1 MIKVAHIINSIDKD
15 SGGTSTYMKLIIE
28 SFEGIVEQYLVTQHS
43 VNNILINAKV
53 KVELIPKSK
62 FYTFYSKE
70 LNSEIKNLDVDV
82 FHGNGLWQSPVH
94 YMSKIALKRKIPYII
109 SIHGMLEPWSLTQGK
124 LKKQLALKLF
134 QYNDLAKAACI
145 HATAPIEVDNIREL
159 GLKNPIAM
167 IPIGVRIDEFPKQI
181 PKKESP
187 LKKILFLSRIHPK
200 KGIENLIDAWRLMDS
215 SLRTNWKIEIVG
227 NGDANYIQSLKEKI
241 VSEKL
246 SAQIEI
252 KPPVF
257 GDEKINLFRD
267 ASLFVLPT
275 FCENFGLVIAEAL
288 ASYTPVIT
296 TKGAPWEDL
305 VTYNCGWWINIGVEP
320 LKEVLEQALLTNESK
335 LHQMGQNG
343 RKLIEE
349 KYSMEVVAHQMLKLY
364 TWILSK
370 KNKPNFVDE
379 I

>member
-1 MIKVAHIINSIDKD
+1 MVKVAHVINSIDKD

-28 SFEGIVEQYLVTQHS
+28 SFEGIVEQFLVTQHS
-43 VNNILINAKV
+43 LNNIQINAKV
-53 KVELIPKSK
+53 KVQLISKSK

-82 FHGNGLWQSPVH
+82 FHGNGLWQYPVH
-94 YMSKIALKRKIPYII
+94 CMSKIALKRKIPYII
-109 SIHGMLEPWSLTQGK
+109 SPHGMLEPWSLSQGK
-124 LKKQLALKLF
+124 FKKQLALKLF
-134 QYNDLAKAACI
+134 QYKDLAKAACI
-145 HATAPIEVDNIREL
+145 HATAPIEVDNIRAL
-159 GLKNPIAM
+159 GFKNPIAM
-167 IPIGVRIDEFPKQI
+167 IPIGVRIDEFPKQT
-181 PKKESP
+181 PEKESP

-200 KGIENLIDAWRLMDS
+200 KGIENLIEAWSLIDS
-215 SLRTNWKIEIVG
+215 SLKNKWKIEIVG
-227 NGDANYIQSLKEKI
+227 NGEQNYIQILREKI
-241 VSEKL
+241 VTANL
-246 SAQIEI
+246 SSQIEI
-252 KPPVF
+252 KQPVF
-257 GDEKINLFRD
+257 GIEKIKLFRE

-305 VTYNCGWWINIGVEP
+305 EIFNCGWWINIGVEP
-320 LKEVLEQALLTNESK
+320 LKEVLEQALLTKESK
-335 LHQMGQNG
+335 LHQMGVNG